1 MKNKALYPLL
11 LFVFFAAEVF
21 SQAARNIPRDAGPVQ
36 WTFGNIIVFI
46 VFPIL
51 LVVFL
56 FFYVKKLTR
65 DKIEEKEFEDAEEQ
79 EKPGN

>member
-1 MKNKALYPLL
+1 MRNKFILLSL
-11 LFVFFAAEVF
+11 LFVISF
-21 SQAARNIPRDAGPVQ
+21 SQIIAQGARNIPRDTGPVD

-46 VFPIL
+46 IFPIL

-79 EKPGN
+79 EKPEN